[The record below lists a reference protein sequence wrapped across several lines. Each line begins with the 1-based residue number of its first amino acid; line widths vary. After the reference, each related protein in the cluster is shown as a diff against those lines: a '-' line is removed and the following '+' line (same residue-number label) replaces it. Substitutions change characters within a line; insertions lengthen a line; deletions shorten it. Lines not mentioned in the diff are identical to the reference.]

1 MRNPR
6 HLPVKSFTRDSSEK
20 AMAGRPMRVTV
31 GTVWSFHVGPPP
43 PTPQRL
49 SVGKTVMVTL
59 FTLMRVSF
67 GVVYFHECPQ
77 HPNIPNYLLGLAMMT
92 LLMIPFVTF
101 PCESFAPQ
109 EPPRGL
115 KLCLL
120 PLLGL
125 FMLVW
130 ALAGAVFVFSAY
142 QPNYDPTAA
151 DGLYCNKNLYT
162 FSFWNAVLDMFS
174 LGSILAK
181 NCRSVLV
188 SVSISP
194 TAGPSN
200 V

>member
-1 MRNPR
+1 
-6 HLPVKSFTRDSSEK
+6 
-20 AMAGRPMRVTV
+20 
-31 GTVWSFHVGPPP
+31 
-43 PTPQRL
+43 
-49 SVGKTVMVTL
+49 
-59 FTLMRVSF
+59 
-67 GVVYFHECPQ
+67 
-77 HPNIPNYLLGLAMMT
+77 
-92 LLMIPFVTF
+92 MIPFVTF

-115 KLCLL
+115 KFCLL

-130 ALAGAVFVFSAY
+130 ALAGRDSPHTALLPPWFSFVNPDITVFTVAGGEQIRSLTLDLCPLPGAVFVFSAY

-174 LGSILAK
+174 VGSILAK